1 MIKTILAAM
10 FLLSAFSAPLW
21 AANIPYDCAEGSDED
36 VVAETKPTPKPTPP
50 AGV

>member
-1 MIKTILAAM
+1 MVKTLLAAL
-10 FLLSAFSAPLW
+10 FWLAAITAPAT

-36 VVAETKPTPKPTPP
+36 IVAETKPAPP